1 MSAAD
6 NAASRATAAA
16 IFMSDH
22 PGAVTRQ
29 AHFDAGESGVDD
41 KPERDELP
49 ASVHEP
55 AEHGLAQRGA
65 ARRK

>member
-1 MSAAD
+1 
-6 NAASRATAAA
+6 
-16 IFMSDH
+16 MSDL
-22 PGAVTRQ
+22 PSAVTRQ

-41 KPERDELP
+41 EPERDELL

-55 AEHGLAQRGA
+55 VEHGLAQLGA